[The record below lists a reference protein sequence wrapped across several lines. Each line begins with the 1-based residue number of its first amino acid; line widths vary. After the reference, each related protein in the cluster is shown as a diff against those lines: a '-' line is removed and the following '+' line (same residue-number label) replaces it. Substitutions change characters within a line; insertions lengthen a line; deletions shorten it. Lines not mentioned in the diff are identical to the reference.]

1 MRRAERESSI
11 TTLDHAGGE
20 EGKRVDRVMSS
31 GCALSLLVLAL
42 VCGINVVATARRIP
56 PPPRM
61 PPEIPQDVVVRLE
74 QRMSGVRDA
83 LRTRAIRGALGY
95 IADLPPTELRTSHE
109 GMQEYFLTQFALVPW
124 VVEPETNDCQWI
136 VANLH
141 TKPISERMPP
151 GFRVV
156 EDFGGGVWLLEKTGQ

>member
-1 MRRAERESSI
+1 MSNWYSS
-11 TTLDHAGGE
+11 
-20 EGKRVDRVMSS
+20 
-31 GCALSLLVLAL
+31 ALLLLAL

-61 PPEIPQDVVVRLE
+61 PPEIPQDVVMRLE

-83 LRTRAIRGALGY
+83 LRARDAHGTLGY
-95 IADLPPTELRTSHE
+95 LADLPPAELRASHE

-124 VVEPETNDCQWI
+124 VADPETNDCRWI

-141 TKPISERMPP
+141 TKSITDRMPS

-156 EDFGGGVWLLEKTGQ
+156 EDFGRGVWLLEKTAR